1 MLGQEGSSDSE
12 IVNETKIQGTTDASK
27 AGSLGIDGHAVQK
40 ECKIPHTI
48 PGKCQKENA
57 FFFFFQSKTATLIIN
72 LHNKNLSK

>member
-57 FFFFFQSKTATLIIN
+57 FFFFQSKTATLIIN